1 MRWRDK
7 QLITIILV
15 VITSLALPSLAM
27 SEKGD
32 WPDWPQHS
40 TKNVSTGHS
49 HPPLTQDDSLN
60 PLVQGIRFFQR
71 YISVVDS
78 PRCPMYPTCSAY
90 ALQALDKHGP
100 LLGSFITVDR
110 LLHETNPLEQTEP
123 LSGFERE
130 RFYDPLSRNDF
141 WLSQEN

>member
-1 MRWRDK
+1 MKQRWWIS
-7 QLITIILV
+7 LVTIVLLGL
-15 VITSLALPSLAM
+15 TLPTNTFA
-27 SEKGD
+27 EKGD
-32 WPDWPQHS
+32 WPDWPEHVEHDPTHHLHTPHDQ
-40 TKNVSTGHS
+40 T
-49 HPPLTQDDSLN
+49 LN

-100 LLGSFITVDR
+100 VLGSFITVDR

-141 WLSQEN
+141 WLSQDD

>member
-1 MRWRDK
+1 MKRPWRTG
-7 QLITIILV
+7 LIIAGLSLIVPT
-15 VITSLALPSLAM
+15 TSFAT
-27 SEKGD
+27 KGD
-32 WPDWPQHS
+32 WPDWPEHS
-40 TKNVSTGHS
+40 HHGPVQHS
-49 HPPLTQDDSLN
+49 HPSQDNSLN

-100 LLGSFITVDR
+100 ILGSFITVDR
-110 LLHETNPLEQTEP
+110 LMHETNPLEQTMP

-141 WLSQEN
+141 WLSQDD

>member
-1 MRWRDK
+1 MKWRWRERF
-7 QLITIILV
+7 ITITLFSLV
-15 VITSLALPSLAM
+15 LPALSCA
-27 SEKGD
+27 EKGD
-32 WPDWPQHS
+32 WPDWPEHAH
-40 TKNVSTGHS
+40 NDFVH
-49 HPPLTQDDSLN
+49 HPQPASSKDDTLN

-78 PRCPMYPTCSAY
+78 PRCPMYPTCSTY

-100 LLGSFITVDR
+100 ALGTFITVDR
-110 LLHETNPLEQTEP
+110 LLHETNPLEQTMP

-141 WLSQEN
+141 WLSAKE